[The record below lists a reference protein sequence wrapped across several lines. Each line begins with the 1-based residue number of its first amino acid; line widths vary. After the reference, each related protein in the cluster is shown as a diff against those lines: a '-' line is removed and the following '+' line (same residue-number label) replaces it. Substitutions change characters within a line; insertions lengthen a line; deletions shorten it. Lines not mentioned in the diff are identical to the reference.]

1 MAIMVPYRSSGSAR
15 AMMART
21 LTTAGNRGQVKAA
34 PMPWR
39 GIQPIRG
46 GLGSLGCGCGC
57 GGSGGCSDSS
67 APHVPYESAKLGAL
81 GTSPLVGTVASAALS
96 KGIAYGASSLL
107 AAAGAGSIAGPVG
120 AVVGVVIGLLSQKL
134 FGHANYAKVASDVA
148 TRLQYAEAYKQVAG
162 QYPGRLYGTDELKQ
176 IWYGL
181 VHEGLFP
188 KNPSSAGWAPGAT
201 CNVQGCIGGQR
212 DKNGNCPGCG
222 GSEGW
227 ATDLFTGS
235 LVNQVQGFTGA
246 VRQGISQGITNPIQI
261 ADSVLIPA
269 WAPPDQGSKNIKWAY
284 PGNSTNPSLIRQL
297 MIDSLDDAEYNMNKS
312 LPVFYGTVPG
322 QPAQP
327 TQSPVAVAPATP
339 PPPASPPAAAPTCA
353 APYVWN
359 GSQCVL
365 PTAQGSASPQT
376 PIPTGAN
383 TPTPTPAGPAAPVT
397 NAAQPGNV
405 AAMGGQ
411 WTNVG
416 ADIAG
421 NPVFSDAKG
430 VLYQWNGN
438 SMSYFNGQL
447 ASGQSTAAQMQ
458 AAIQQ
463 ALAQGASQQQ
473 AAASALSQAQSA
485 GVQVTPALQSQVATQ
500 AAVTAAAPASAGIFE
515 SVGSTGIMVAGL
527 AVVGLLFFGKRR

>member
-1 MAIMVPYRSSGSAR
+1 MAMMVPYRSSGSAR
-15 AMMART
+15 AMMARA
-21 LTTAGNRGQVKAA
+21 LTTAGNRGQLKAT
-34 PMPWR
+34 PTPWR
-39 GIQPIRG
+39 GIQPVRG

-57 GGSGGCSDSS
+57 GGTGGCSDSS
-67 APHVPYESAKLGAL
+67 HVSYEAARRGLGAL

-134 FGHANYAKVASDVA
+134 FGHANYAKVANDVA
-148 TRLQYAEAYKQVAG
+148 SRLQYAEAYKQVAG

-176 IWYGL
+176 IWYGM

-188 KNPSSAGWAPGAT
+188 KNPASAGWAPGAS

-227 ATDLFTGS
+227 ATDMFTGAMA
-235 LVNQVQGFTGA
+235 VPVQGFTGA
-246 VRQGISQGITNPIQI
+246 VRQGVAQGITNPIQI
-261 ADSVLIPA
+261 ADRILIPA
-269 WAPPDQGSKNIKWAY
+269 WAPPDQGRKNIKWAY

-297 MIDSLDDAEYNMNKS
+297 MIDTLDDAEYNMNKS
-312 LPVFYGTVPG
+312 LPVFYGSVPG
-322 QPAQP
+322 QQAQP
-327 TQSPVAVAPATP
+327 TQSTVAVAAPTP
-339 PPPASPPAAAPTCA
+339 QPPGSAAAPLCA
-353 APYVWN
+353 SPYVWN
-359 GSQCVL
+359 GSQCVM
-365 PTAQGSASPQT
+365 PTSQGSASPQT
-376 PIPTGAN
+376 PIPTGAT
-383 TPTPTPAGPAAPVT
+383 TPTPTPVAAAAPVT
-397 NAAQPGNV
+397 NASQPGNV

-416 ADIAG
+416 SDIAG

-438 SMSYFNGQL
+438 AMVYFNGQL
-447 ASGQSTAAQMQ
+447 ASGQSPAAQMQ

-463 ALAQGASQQQ
+463 ALAQGASSSQ

-500 AAVTAAAPASAGIFE
+500 AAVTAAAPASAGVFE
-515 SVGSTGIMVAGL
+515 SVGSTGVIVAGL